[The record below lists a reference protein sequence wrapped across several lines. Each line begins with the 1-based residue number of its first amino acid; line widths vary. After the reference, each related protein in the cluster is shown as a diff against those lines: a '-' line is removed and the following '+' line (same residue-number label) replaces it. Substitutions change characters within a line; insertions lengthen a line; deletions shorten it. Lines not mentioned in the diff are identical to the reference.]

1 MTILAAALAVLV
13 GLSLGLLG
21 GGGSI
26 LTVPIFVYV
35 LGFAPKDAIAAGL
48 AVVGAVS
55 LFGAAGHWRAG
66 NVALRPA
73 LLFGVASMAG
83 ALLGARLAT
92 VVSGTVQL
100 FLFAIVMLMAAVF
113 MLRGRKEGFEETGTP
128 AGPGVILPA
137 GVGLGIL
144 TGLVGVGGGF
154 LIVPA
159 LVLLAGLRM
168 KQAVGTSL
176 AVIAMNSTTGLAG
189 YLGQVDLDWGV
200 IAGFI
205 AVAIL
210 GSLAGVRLV
219 RHVPQRALQRGFAVF
234 LLVMGLLI
242 VYQNRGVVLPPADSS
257 ETAGMTAA
265 GR

>member
-1 MTILAAALAVLV
+1 MTFLAATLALLV
-13 GLSLGLLG
+13 GLSLGVLG

-83 ALLGARLAT
+83 ALLGARLAV
-92 VVSGTVQL
+92 VVSGALQL
-100 FLFAIVMLMAAVF
+100 FLFALVMLMAAAL
-113 MLRGRKEGFEETGTP
+113 MLRGRKSGFEETGTP
-128 AGPGVILPA
+128 AGPAVILPV

-154 LIVPA
+154 LVVPA

-189 YLGQVDLDWGV
+189 YLGQVELAWTV
-200 IAGFI
+200 IAGFT

-219 RHVPQRALQRGFAVF
+219 RHVPQRALQRGFAFF
-234 LLVMGLLI
+234 LIGMGLLI
-242 VYQNRGVVLPPADSS
+242 VYQNRGVVLPPAHSS
-257 ETAGMTAA
+257 GVADATAA